1 MEDAQRCDNTWLPWR
16 LNSGGPFTPRCGCRT
31 DRDLHGVT
39 RLRIPAPTTLS
50 RAPRATTIGANVVAA
65 VLVVIGAA
73 LAPKMPVPATVL
85 CFTGALLILDL
96 TGFLPIAVPARSR
109 CKVIDLARARRARM
123 RASVT

>member
-1 MEDAQRCDNTWLPWR
+1 MRQHMAPVEIEFRRSVHAAVRVPNR
-16 LNSGGPFTPRCGCRT
+16 SR
-31 DRDLHGVT
+31 LHGVT
-39 RLRIPAPTTLS
+39 RLRIPAPTTPS